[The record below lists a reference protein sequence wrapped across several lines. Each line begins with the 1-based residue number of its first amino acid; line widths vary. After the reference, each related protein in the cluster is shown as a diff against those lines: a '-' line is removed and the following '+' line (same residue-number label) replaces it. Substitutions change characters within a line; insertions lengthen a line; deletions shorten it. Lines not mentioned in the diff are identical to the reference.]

1 MIWWYGYIYDR
12 KIFYQ
17 WNSRKHIAQRKRI
30 LKKNNGEKTLT
41 HRETKSNF
49 LTVLP

>member
-17 WNSRKHIAQRKRI
+17 WNSRKHIAKEKEYW
-30 LKKNNGEKTLT
+30 KKTMVKKHWHAEKQNQT
-41 HRETKSNF
+41 F
-49 LTVLP
+49 